1 MPILLLLLGVFFP
14 RIVIVFLFFFTGW
27 FRDAFDGYLLPI
39 LGFLFLPIT
48 LLWYGI
54 VQYFYG
60 GDWTMIP
67 TIGMVVAVLLDLGL
81 IGGGARSRR

>member
-14 RIVIVFLFFFTGW
+14 RVIILVLFFFTGW
-27 FRDAFDGYLLPI
+27 FRDAFDGYLLPL

-54 VQYFYG
+54 VQHFYG
-60 GDWTMIP
+60 GAWTMIP
-67 TIGMVVAVLLDLGL
+67 TIGMVIAVLLDLGL
-81 IGGGARSRR
+81 IGGGAKSRR